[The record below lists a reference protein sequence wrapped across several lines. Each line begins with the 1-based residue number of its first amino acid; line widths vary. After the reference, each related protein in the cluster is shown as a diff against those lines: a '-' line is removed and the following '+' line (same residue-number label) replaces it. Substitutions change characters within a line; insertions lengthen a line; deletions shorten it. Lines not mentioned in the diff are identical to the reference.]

1 MKRKKSVVLL
11 LSLSCATT
19 TIGYA
24 SWVANYYYN
33 YVQTNK
39 VQDVPVAYII
49 GKEDVKYTTIEKALE
64 DAQSGDIVCVIPP
77 TKENYNDQTN
87 ANNPDSVI
95 YKISRNCVIKSGV
108 TLFIPTDKNSVSQV
122 TDSASLSTYIS
133 NMKKSSRDQGNNG
146 YNSYAEKAASRF
158 LRVTIEIENGKTLTN
173 KGTLLISGYLSGG
186 TSNSGCVGQ
195 TSHSYSRI
203 VLGEG
208 SRILQD
214 ESKAITY
221 CFGFINEKTT
231 NNNSNIMFENGKLYI
246 PCVINDY
253 RGFTYSYAMT
263 NGAIDTERC
272 SPFNLIEFRNIDVK
286 STIKYNCSVY
296 SLINIYVKYDTLGVD
311 QTMFIEKGVIGT
323 TNDFLLKLSD
333 SQYSSIVYKYNS
345 ISNTFNAKCYGGF
358 VFNYLTI
365 TLSLKGQSLD
375 LSTKNAYFPIS
386 YKFDIELLAAEGQE
400 NCTYDITNQRMK
412 VMTGGKVVV
421 GDNVTL
427 NGNEIVV
434 YSSFLD
440 GSYGNGQNV
449 KNHGR
454 ETYQIYD
461 NGHFEV
467 LNSAK
472 VNMTSCAGN
481 IYCDNTDNI
490 NTTNISIVSKE
501 PWTVGTSGSIT
512 VPWTITNYLELAEVL
527 SIVPISFKNK
537 LRICAGVN
545 CFTNSNG
552 FKPKYLLYINNKSL
566 TFTIDS
572 VQQVLFFDDISSYS
586 VELVKNIYTIYYNKT
601 FYTRNT
607 EITYNANNKFICATN
622 SDIQILNDNNGINEF
637 DVQNIEITG
646 SSHTMELETVLQL
659 KGTITDINKSYV
671 KKYKWS
677 SVDSTIATVDQ
688 TGLVTAVGVGTTTIQ
703 LTCDNVIGTFDINV
717 IQPISDIEVVDFIT
731 ISEKGGK
738 KSGDTFKD
746 GAYTFNC
753 SITGVNGSSLTIDDI
768 GIIEWS
774 FRNQSSDPGNRI
786 YFGTDSNN
794 KVITASATLSV
805 VVTIKGGANANTDL
819 NASEDIF
826 YVVCKV
832 TDKKGN
838 VISSEFKVVN
848 DNGTGCLSENSLV
861 LAADGTYKK
870 AIDIRT
876 NDMLMTV
883 NHETGKFEPAPVV
896 FNDDFD
902 KLAEDYNVIIL
913 DFSNGKSIEIV
924 YEHGFFDLNTMKY
937 EYITE
942 VNYKSFIGHRFIS
955 IDIVGVEL
963 VRSESILINAF
974 ISKKHLRICS
984 PVTYKNLN
992 IITEG
997 MLSMPGGIEGIF
1009 NIFDYNDD
1017 LSFNSKKKENDIKKY
1032 GLFDYSYFK
1041 DKIPYKFYEAF
1052 NGKYLKVALG
1062 KGILTEDM
1070 IDYYINRYLPV
1081 VKKQNN

>member
-64 DAQSGDIVCVIPP
+64 VAQSGDIVCVIPP

-412 VMTGGKVVV
+412 VM
-421 GDNVTL
+421 
-427 NGNEIVV
+427 
-434 YSSFLD
+434 
-440 GSYGNGQNV
+440 
-449 KNHGR
+449 
-454 ETYQIYD
+454 
-461 NGHFEV
+461 
-467 LNSAK
+467 
-472 VNMTSCAGN
+472 
-481 IYCDNTDNI
+481 
-490 NTTNISIVSKE
+490 
-501 PWTVGTSGSIT
+501 
-512 VPWTITNYLELAEVL
+512 
-527 SIVPISFKNK
+527 
-537 LRICAGVN
+537 
-545 CFTNSNG
+545 
-552 FKPKYLLYINNKSL
+552 
-566 TFTIDS
+566 
-572 VQQVLFFDDISSYS
+572 
-586 VELVKNIYTIYYNKT
+586 
-601 FYTRNT
+601 
-607 EITYNANNKFICATN
+607 
-622 SDIQILNDNNGINEF
+622 
-637 DVQNIEITG
+637 
-646 SSHTMELETVLQL
+646 
-659 KGTITDINKSYV
+659 
-671 KKYKWS
+671 
-677 SVDSTIATVDQ
+677 
-688 TGLVTAVGVGTTTIQ
+688 
-703 LTCDNVIGTFDINV
+703 
-717 IQPISDIEVVDFIT
+717 
-731 ISEKGGK
+731 
-738 KSGDTFKD
+738 
-746 GAYTFNC
+746 
-753 SITGVNGSSLTIDDI
+753 
-768 GIIEWS
+768 
-774 FRNQSSDPGNRI
+774 
-786 YFGTDSNN
+786 
-794 KVITASATLSV
+794 
-805 VVTIKGGANANTDL
+805 
-819 NASEDIF
+819 
-826 YVVCKV
+826 
-832 TDKKGN
+832 
-838 VISSEFKVVN
+838 
-848 DNGTGCLSENSLV
+848 
-861 LAADGTYKK
+861 
-870 AIDIRT
+870 
-876 NDMLMTV
+876 
-883 NHETGKFEPAPVV
+883 
-896 FNDDFD
+896 
-902 KLAEDYNVIIL
+902 
-913 DFSNGKSIEIV
+913 
-924 YEHGFFDLNTMKY
+924 
-937 EYITE
+937 
-942 VNYKSFIGHRFIS
+942 
-955 IDIVGVEL
+955 
-963 VRSESILINAF
+963 
-974 ISKKHLRICS
+974 
-984 PVTYKNLN
+984 
-992 IITEG
+992 
-997 MLSMPGGIEGIF
+997 
-1009 NIFDYNDD
+1009 
-1017 LSFNSKKKENDIKKY
+1017 
-1032 GLFDYSYFK
+1032 
-1041 DKIPYKFYEAF
+1041 
-1052 NGKYLKVALG
+1052 
-1062 KGILTEDM
+1062 
-1070 IDYYINRYLPV
+1070 
-1081 VKKQNN
+1081 